1 MRGSSLR
8 IELRLSCK
16 YDCRAKLSRSGRRK
30 WIQRINFPSTYIF
43 GKRFT
48 ISAPYLGFFLEMK
61 NMQLSFY
68 AFPSITFRNTHSNH
82 FPKNLFSEI
91 TVLLYQLFQFLC
103 HLLILVLLYNVTIK
117 KTYHCRKYFVFLV
130 TNPWV
135 NDRWVKYFSNN

>member
-1 MRGSSLR
+1 MVGANSFHTNGYWFVFLWEINCFLKPWFLETLNEGLKSHIKFSQGFKTRGSSLR

-16 YDCRAKLSRSGRRK
+16 FDCRAKLSRSGRRK

-48 ISAPYLGFFLEMK
+48 NFSTIFRLFLEIK

-91 TVLLYQLFQFLC
+91 TVLLWEKL
-103 HLLILVLLYNVTIK
+103 
-117 KTYHCRKYFVFLV
+117 
-130 TNPWV
+130 
-135 NDRWVKYFSNN
+135 